1 MRHDTLADVMSAIKN
16 ADRMG
21 KRDCLTPASKLVKE
35 VLRVMQKE
43 GYIGTFEFIDDGKSG
58 KFKIELKS
66 RVNDCNVI
74 KPRYSVKIDEFEKW
88 EKRFLPAKG
97 FGILLV
103 STTKGL
109 ITHEEAKKQKLG
121 GKLLAYA
128 F

>member
-1 MRHDTLADVMSAIKN
+1 MRHDTVADVMSTIKN

-21 KRDCLTPASKLVKE
+21 KRDCITPASKLVKE

-43 GYIGTFEFIDDGKSG
+43 GYIGTFEFMDDSRSG
-58 KFKIELKS
+58 KFKVELKS
-66 RVNDCNVI
+66 RVNDCKVI
-74 KPRYSVKIDEFEKW
+74 KPRYAVKVDEFEKW
-88 EKRFLPAKG
+88 EKRFLPARN

-109 ITHEEAKKQKLG
+109 MTHEEAKKHKLG